1 MSQRSR
7 VRRRRRSPAVLLA
20 GAVAVCLPA
29 ALIATPTATATHS
42 TAAAVTTDAPG
53 DLVDRDVTEL
63 KGMLDEGAV
72 TSKQLVDTYLQRI
85 EAYEDPY
92 AEEPGVN
99 AVITVNNRARGQ
111 AARLDSERRRG
122 ELRGPLHG
130 IPIVV
135 KDNFDTADLPTTS
148 ASVALQDLRPDDDST
163 QVRRLREAGAIIVA
177 KTNMHE
183 YAMSIT
189 TISSLGGQTR
199 NPYDQ
204 QRHPGGS
211 SGGTGAA
218 VAASFAPVGMGTDTC
233 GSIRIP
239 AAHNTLVGLRP
250 TMGLS
255 SRAGIAPLAGTQ
267 DTAGPLGT
275 SVRDVALIL
284 DATAGY
290 DPADPVTEAAQGEVP
305 PSYLDTLSTEALQ
318 DTRIG
323 VFSDYFGD
331 EGDEQLT
338 TDIVTAAIEDM
349 VDQGAE
355 AVDLGAQPAIM
366 EAAEGANRVSHEFE
380 RDLNAYLAD
389 SAAGQLPELAALEPP
404 EDVVTLADIATSGQ
418 VTPSV
423 LGTLRAWVDSPELP
437 NPEYEETLRQRDVLQ
452 DRLTELMATHD
463 LDALVYPSITEPPT
477 PVGTTQSYLNCRLSG
492 YSGFPALSLPAGLTE
507 DGLPVGVELLG
518 RPFSEPTL
526 LGMGHDYEQA
536 TEHRTP
542 PQSTPALTPD
552 GG

>member
-7 VRRRRRSPAVLLA
+7 ARRRRRSPATLLA
-20 GAVAVCLPA
+20 SIVAVCLPA
-29 ALIATPTATATHS
+29 ALVAEPTATATHRTS
-42 TAAAVTTDAPG
+42 AEGTTAAPG
-53 DLVDRDVTEL
+53 DVVDRDVTEL
-63 KGMLDEGAV
+63 QGMLNKGAV
-72 TSKQLVDTYLQRI
+72 TSKQLVDAYLQRI
-85 EAYEDPY
+85 EAYEEPY

-111 AARLDSERRRG
+111 AAQLDSERRRG

-148 ASVALQDLRPDDDST
+148 ASVALEDLRPDDDST

-239 AAHNTLVGLRP
+239 ASHNNLVGIRP

-290 DPADPVTEAAQGEVP
+290 DPADPVTEAAQGEIP
-305 PSYLDTLSTEALQ
+305 PSDLDTLSTDAVQ

-323 VFSDYFGD
+323 VVSHYFGD
-331 EGDEQLT
+331 EGEEQ
-338 TDIVTAAIEDM
+338 ITADRETHAT
-349 VDQGAE
+349 
-355 AVDLGAQPAIM
+355 
-366 EAAEGANRVSHEFE
+366 
-380 RDLNAYLAD
+380 RD
-389 SAAGQLPELAALEPP
+389 
-404 EDVVTLADIATSGQ
+404 T
-418 VTPSV
+418 
-423 LGTLRAWVDSPELP
+423 
-437 NPEYEETLRQRDVLQ
+437 
-452 DRLTELMATHD
+452 
-463 LDALVYPSITEPPT
+463 
-477 PVGTTQSYLNCRLSG
+477 
-492 YSGFPALSLPAGLTE
+492 
-507 DGLPVGVELLG
+507 
-518 RPFSEPTL
+518 
-526 LGMGHDYEQA
+526 
-536 TEHRTP
+536 
-542 PQSTPALTPD
+542 
-552 GG
+552 